1 MVSRAKIENWARQK
15 YLTNPTF
22 YEESVEMATGTVKK
36 LVVFVVGVG
45 RR

>member
-22 YEESVEMATGTVKK
+22 FEKSVKTATGTVKK
-36 LVVFVVGVG
+36 LVVFVVSVG
-45 RR
+45 RG